1 MSPGPLI
8 KPCSYTAP
16 LISPDVR
23 EKLDIERSKIGKYK
37 KKIII
42 LIFEVELL

>member
-37 KKIII
+37 KK
-42 LIFEVELL
+42 